1 MESLDRRY
9 EPRVPLEMY
18 LNTYVDD
25 RLRRA
30 LTVNVSETGVYFN
43 TLLPAPLI
51 RPVPMG
57 LEFTLPGIDD
67 SIWAAGEICHG
78 ALDNYVCSTAVR
90 FVRMADRHRRMLR
103 DFLSSHLAPD
113 LDALMAESRELP
125 AES

>member
-30 LTVNVSETGVYFN
+30 LTVNVSETGLYFN

-51 RPVPMG
+51 RAVPMG

-78 ALDNYVCSTAVR
+78 ALDDYVCSTAIR
-90 FVRMADRHRRMLR
+90 FVRMAERHRSILR
-103 DFLSSHLAPD
+103 AYLNAQLCSDVDEHRLG
-113 LDALMAESRELP
+113 
-125 AES
+125 

>member
-1 MESLDRRY
+1 MESLEPVDRRY
-9 EPRVPLEMY
+9 EPRVPIEMY

-30 LTVNVSETGVYFN
+30 LTVNVSEKGIYFN

-57 LEFTLPGIDD
+57 LEFTLPGLDD

-78 ALDNYVCSTAVR
+78 ALDNYVCSTAIR
-90 FVRMADRHRRMLR
+90 FVAMADRHKQILR
-103 DFLSSHLAPD
+103 AYLRSQTPL
-113 LDALMAESRELP
+113 ES
-125 AES
+125 